1 MSAPGRRLRTERSS
15 TIALAALFEY
25 YEDCLRED
33 TVRGS
38 RSRRPSLPVIHQQ
51 AVLNTTVT
59 NSAASA
65 MSSVGHTKAR
75 RPSLVEFHDAIRYHA
90 VDIEGPAYMVAHF
103 PDCDD
108 TSEKILV
115 EPGLKLYQVFEEPL
129 RSRGLNVNDVEI
141 FVERSSSAI
150 PENADVRFLAGRNV
164 IVKGRPGM
172 RVGRHTRA
180 TLSMDEA
187 AASERPSRKM
197 SADAVSRKS
206 SFVHS
211 RMMQKAR
218 QDYRMHSTDEA
229 DARGSD
235 SSLKDTAMDEPSC
248 SLTVDDGGT
257 RRARSVTSS
266 RISLFFAK
274 EKEMLN
280 KLNEMKERTE
290 PLSSI
295 IPEIESHW
303 TEIVADRGSLTRRHV
318 DQQEAIWEIVTTE
331 YRYIQVLK
339 NMHDLSCYFVE
350 LQKIGYFKDISVA
363 RVFLNYSELFTV
375 NVIFWRRAIQPLL
388 ESSRQSHK
396 PLDPVMLMN
405 GFEDISEWSK
415 CYIPFNLGHDD
426 SHTYVQKKQKDN
438 EIFREFVQW
447 AESQES
453 MRRQKLCDTLT
464 SPMQRLT
471 RYSLL
476 LKAVLSN
483 STDDRERLIIQTMID
498 RTDAATQQLNF
509 ELNNNDLR
517 LQMAEIMKSIDG
529 YDAVDSE
536 EFEKLFPNRRTTLDL
551 MAPMPLLPGPPQFRR
566 VIHRGNLK
574 VRESRQGP
582 KVEMHCLLFTDM
594 LLLCKTSNKRTD
606 KGLRVAR
613 PPIHVAHMIYHP
625 FNDASG
631 FFIICMNEFDA
642 PSSIYLMHT
651 TDEKETRRW
660 LEMINITSNEFK
672 RLQGRHNDF
681 ENPLYELRKGPSW
694 QQNYLPSAITHRKSS
709 SMDSQV
715 VAAHAHM
722 SHMHRAAT
730 VCSTEQLDRNPDRV
744 DSPNRLPPIHKLS
757 VASYPLCSSKSSVD
771 LHMTLGTEGSS
782 ASTEHHPFPR
792 SRSNSSDPELDGKSS
807 RSPSPR
813 RKETVI
819 RLTEEAQEVLHQ
831 HAKTKPDIS
840 TATEEL
846 GDTCAVA
853 EEELAQPHGR
863 RFEKRYHTADGIDV
877 LKPKGAMLQGGIL
890 KRFSWN
896 VSSAVGASSR
906 KISARLGE
914 HSRRHSQASTAA
926 SSESFGSSTSG
937 ISSSSSH
944 ADNESIKAHIST
956 IAINDEDATTGMF
969 NIKLDVQDDLSDS
982 TTIPS
987 VQQPLQVTPPLPNLP
1002 PPHAENGQKH
1012 QDLLRFI
1019 MENHLETSDV

>member
-1 MSAPGRRLRTERSS
+1 MVA
-15 TIALAALFEY
+15 
-25 YEDCLRED
+25 
-33 TVRGS
+33 
-38 RSRRPSLPVIHQQ
+38 
-51 AVLNTTVT
+51 
-59 NSAASA
+59 
-65 MSSVGHTKAR
+65 SSVS
-75 RPSLVEFHDAIRYHA
+75 RP
-90 VDIEGPAYMVAHF
+90 P
-103 PDCDD
+103 
-108 TSEKILV
+108 K
-115 EPGLKLYQVFEEPL
+115 PL
-129 RSRGLNVNDVEI
+129 RARGLNVNDVEI
-141 FVERSSSAI
+141 FIERSSSAI

-164 IVKGRPGM
+164 IVRGRSAM

-211 RMMQKAR
+211 RVLQKAR
-218 QDYRMHSTDEA
+218 PDYRIHS
-229 DARGSD
+229 SD
-235 SSLKDTAMDEPSC
+235 DVDVRSSDGSLKDSVMDEPSC
-248 SLTVDDGGT
+248 SLAIDDGGT

-266 RISLFFAK
+266 RISLFFAR

-303 TEIVADRGSLTRRHV
+303 TDIVADRGSLTRRHI
-318 DQQEAIWEIVTTE
+318 DQQEAIWEVVTTE

-339 NMHDLSCYFVE
+339 NMHDLSCYFIE
-350 LQKIGYFKDISVA
+350 LQKIGYFKDVSVA

-375 NVIFWRRAIQPLL
+375 NVIFWRRAVQPLL
-388 ESSRQSHK
+388 EYSRQTRK

-438 EIFREFVQW
+438 EMFREFVQW

-476 LKAVLSN
+476 LKAMLSN

-536 EFEKLFPNRRTTLDL
+536 EFEKLFPNRRATLDL

-574 VRESRQGP
+574 IRESRQGP

-594 LLLCKTSNKRTD
+594 LLLCKTSNKRND

-613 PPIHVAHMIYHP
+613 PPIHIAHMIYHP

-642 PSSIYLMHT
+642 PCSIYLMHT

-672 RLQGRHNDF
+672 RLQGRPVDF
-681 ENPLYELRKGPSW
+681 ESPTYDMRKGPAWHQSPPHC
-694 QQNYLPSAITHRKSS
+694 LPPVVHRKSS

-715 VAAHAHM
+715 VAAHAHLN
-722 SHMHRAAT
+722 HMHRAAT
-730 VCSTEQLDRNPDRV
+730 VSSTEQLDRNPDGI
-744 DSPNRLPPIHKLS
+744 DSPTRMPPLHKLS
-757 VASYPLCSSKSSVD
+757 VASYPLCGSKSSVD
-771 LHMTLGTEGSS
+771 LHMALANEASS
-782 ASTEHHPFPR
+782 ISGNGGRISR
-792 SRSNSSDPELDGKSS
+792 SRSNSSEPECDTKTS
-807 RSPSPR
+807 RSPSPVR
-813 RKETVI
+813 RDIVKGQ
-819 RLTEEAQEVLHQ
+819 EAAQQPTSARSEPGCNPVDDVLS
-831 HAKTKPDIS
+831 ASAAAIAED
-840 TATEEL
+840 EL
-846 GDTCAVA
+846 I
-853 EEELAQPHGR
+853 QPQGR

-877 LKPKGAMLQGGIL
+877 LKPKGAVLQGGIL

-944 ADNESIKAHIST
+944 TDNENPKTHIST
-956 IAINDEDATTGMF
+956 VAVNDEETTSATV
-969 NIKLDVQDDLSDS
+969 NISLDLPEGLHDCASITQ
-982 TTIPS
+982 TAQQS
-987 VQQPLQVTPPLPNLP
+987 VQVTPPLPNIP
-1002 PPHAENGQKH
+1002 PPANEHGQKH

>member
-1 MSAPGRRLRTERSS
+1 MPLLRGSS
-15 TIALAALFEY
+15 SPEQRCQHPTHMPLHLFFY
-25 YEDCLRED
+25 SPLSPTSCLRED
-33 TVRGS
+33 TSRGS
-38 RSRRPSLPVIHQQ
+38 RSRRPSLPVIQQQ
-51 AVLNTTVT
+51 AVLTAIPSTST
-59 NSAASA
+59 ART
-65 MSSVGHTKAR
+65 MSSVGHTKTR
-75 RPSLVEFHDAIRYHA
+75 RPSLVEFHDAMHYHGM
-90 VDIEGPAYMVAHF
+90 DIEGPAYMVAHF
-103 PDCDD
+103 PDCDNA
-108 TSEKILV
+108 SEKIPV

-129 RSRGLNVNDVEI
+129 RARGLNVNDVEI
-141 FVERSSSAI
+141 FIERSSSAI
-150 PENADVRFLAGRNV
+150 PENADVRFLAGRSV
-164 IVKGRPGM
+164 IVRGRPGM

-187 AASERPSRKM
+187 GASERPSRKM

-211 RMMQKAR
+211 RVMQKAR
-218 QDYRMHSTDEA
+218 QEYRVHSTEDV
-229 DARGSD
+229 DGRGSD
-235 SSLKDTAMDEPSC
+235 SSLRDSAMDEPSC
-248 SLTVDDGGT
+248 SLAADDGGT

-290 PLSSI
+290 PMTSI
-295 IPEIESHW
+295 IPEIENHW
-303 TEIVADRGSLTRRHV
+303 TDIVSDRGSLTRRHV

-339 NMHDLSCYFVE
+339 NMHDLSCYFIE
-350 LQKIGYFKDISVA
+350 LQKMGYFKEISVA

-388 ESSRQSHK
+388 DASRQSRK
-396 PLDPVMLMN
+396 PFDPVMLLN

-438 EIFREFVQW
+438 EMFREFVHW

-536 EFEKLFPNRRTTLDL
+536 EFEKLFPSRRTTLDL

-594 LLLCKTSNKRTD
+594 LLLCKTSTKRTD

-613 PPIHVAHMIYHP
+613 PPIHIAHMIYHP

-672 RLQGRHNDF
+672 RLQGRQSEFDG
-681 ENPLYELRKGPSW
+681 PLYDLRKGPPW
-694 QQNYLPSAITHRKSS
+694 QQNSSSNLNTGIVHRKSS

-722 SHMHRAAT
+722 NHMHRAAT
-730 VCSTEQLDRNPDRV
+730 VSSTEQLDRNPERIE
-744 DSPNRLPPIHKLS
+744 SPSRLPPMHKLS
-757 VASYPLCSSKSSVD
+757 IASYPLCGSKSSVD
-771 LHMTLGTEGSS
+771 LHLNLGAEPSS
-782 ASTEHHPFPR
+782 TSAVERPFLTR
-792 SRSNSSDPELDGKSS
+792 SLSNSSEPEADGKLS

-813 RKETVI
+813 RKET
-819 RLTEEAQEVLHQ
+819 
-831 HAKTKPDIS
+831 AKSDIVPLP
-840 TATEEL
+840 EEL
-846 GDTCAVA
+846 NGITVTPTA
-853 EEELAQPHGR
+853 EEELTQPQGR

-877 LKPKGAMLQGGIL
+877 LKPKGAVLQGGIL

-944 ADNESIKAHIST
+944 ADPECLKTHIST
-956 IAINDEDATTGMF
+956 IAVNDEDASTTATV
-969 NIKLDVQDDLSDS
+969 NISLDVPEERSDTI
-982 TTIPS
+982 TTPCAL
-987 VQQPLQVTPPLPNLP
+987 QPVLITPPLPNIP
-1002 PPHAENGQKH
+1002 PPPAVDHVPKH